1 MSKLLPAKELV
12 LGYTIKSVQLQCR
25 VQWGEVERERRITF
39 LVTMA
44 KYLSKTFKGRQ
55 IYIILRLQ
63 G

>member
-12 LGYTIKSVQLQCR
+12 LGYAIKSVQLQCR
-25 VQWGEVERERRITF
+25 VQWEVERERRITF